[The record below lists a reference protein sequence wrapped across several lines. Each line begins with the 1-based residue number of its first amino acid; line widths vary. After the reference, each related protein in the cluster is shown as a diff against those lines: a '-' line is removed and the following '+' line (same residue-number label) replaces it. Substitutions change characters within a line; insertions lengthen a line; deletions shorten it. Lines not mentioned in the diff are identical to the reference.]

1 MTQPSEPE
9 EQIVC
14 PSCESPVDEHAVVC
28 AVCGAVLAAGIE
40 SEQATQLLQRLRNAL
55 QGRYVL
61 GTAIGLGRAGITL
74 RARRQ
79 SGVSRDVAIKV
90 AWDDANARRDLV
102 READLAAQVVHPNVI
117 PMTRIDVPPPLVAVE
132 MPLVEGGTLGDLID
146 SGSPT
151 PYQRVIEIVKGIGGA
166 LDEAHGRGIIHGA
179 LRPEKIH
186 IDRDGNAVISGFM
199 LGQFPSGDRD
209 APLPNTIG
217 SPAYTAFEQRHN
229 LQTIDGRADQFS
241 LAVITYELL
250 CGKRTW
256 RVPADGV
263 LEIDAIE
270 IVPHRAIAPSVP
282 LSAGAA
288 IKRAT
293 WKDPSYRYDSVKDFI
308 AGLTGTAL
316 EGTPS
321 EQLARVDRT
330 TVKTRSPLWILVPLA
345 ALIAVAAGVR
355 PDVRKTATKWWHVAF
370 TDNALFRIGS
380 NDSRGPSVDVTTTQA
395 PGANDR
401 PGPGR
406 NQVGS
411 SPRGAKRDTTASYAG
426 VGDRPDRTIDP
437 YPTKGTERGAGNA
450 AYVSD
455 DPKRGSTDAPR
466 TIGTARVMEPI
477 GVAPRRGGQGSAVS
491 TGEAGAISPT
501 PRDTAGKRGGAGQRL
516 ISPTQAGDT
525 TRAASRMGFL
535 SIAIKTGDTN
545 AVVFIDGQ
553 RLGKAPMVWRGAP
566 GKHVVSVQRAGTTFA
581 PASMPVMVTLHDTV
595 RAVFA
600 PAASVPKD

>member
-1 MTQPSEPE
+1 VTQLSESQD
-9 EQIVC
+9 QIVC
-14 PSCESPVDEHAVVC
+14 PSCESPVDPQAVVC

-40 SEQATQLLQRLRNAL
+40 SEQATQLLQQLRNAL

-79 SGVSRDVAIKV
+79 SGTSRDVAIKV
-90 AWDDANARRDLV
+90 AWDDPNARRDLV
-102 READLAAQVVHPNVI
+102 REAELSAQVVHPNVI
-117 PMTRIDVPPPLVAVE
+117 AMTRLDVPPPLVAVE
-132 MPLVEGGTLGDLID
+132 MPLIEGGTLGDLID
-146 SGSPT
+146 SGNATS
-151 PYQRVIEIVKGIGGA
+151 YQRVIEIVKGIGGA
-166 LDEAHGRGIIHGA
+166 LDEAHDRGIIHGA

-186 IDRDGNAVISGFM
+186 LDRDGNALISGFM

-241 LAVITYELL
+241 LAVMTYELL

-256 RVPADGV
+256 RIPSDGV

-321 EQLARVDRT
+321 EQLARVDHSN
-330 TVKTRSPLWILVPLA
+330 VKTRSPLWILVPLA
-345 ALIAVAAGVR
+345 ALIALAAGIR
-355 PDVRKTATKWWHVAF
+355 PDIRKTATKWWHAAF
-370 TDNALFRIGS
+370 TDNALFRVGG
-380 NDSRGPSVDVTTTQA
+380 NDNQGPSIDVTTTQA
-395 PGANDR
+395 PGAGEKPGATRND
-401 PGPGR
+401 
-406 NQVGS
+406 VGS
-411 SPRGAKRDTTASYAG
+411 SPRGTKRVSDSASYAG

-437 YPTKGTERGAGNA
+437 YPKSAPQTRGTTG
-450 AYVSD
+450 YVAD
-455 DPKRGSTDAPR
+455 DPRRGSTEAPR

-477 GVAPRRGGQGSAVS
+477 GIAPRRSGQGSAVS
-491 TGEAGAISPT
+491 TGEAVPVRT
-501 PRDTAGKRGGAGQRL
+501 PRDSVGKSAGAGQRPV
-516 ISPTQAGDT
+516 SPTQAGDAT
-525 TRAASRMGFL
+525 KAPLMGFL
-535 SIAIKTGDTN
+535 SIAIKSGDTN
-545 AVVFIDGQ
+545 TVVFLDGQ
-553 RLGKAPMVWRGAP
+553 RLGKAPLVWKATP
-566 GKHVVSVQRAGTTFA
+566 GRHVVSVQRAGTRFA
-581 PASMPVMVTLHDTV
+581 PASMPVTVTLHDTV

-600 PAASVPKD
+600 AAASVPKD

>member
-1 MTQPSEPE
+1 MTQLSDSQD
-9 EQIVC
+9 QIVC
-14 PSCESPVDEHAVVC
+14 PSCESPVDPQAVVC

-79 SGVSRDVAIKV
+79 SGANRDVAIKV
-90 AWDDANARRDLV
+90 AWDDPIARRDVV
-102 READLAAQVVHPNVI
+102 READLSSQVVHPNVLS
-117 PMTRIDVPPPLVAVE
+117 MTRIDVPPPLVAVE

-146 SGSPT
+146 SGTPT

-166 LDEAHGRGIIHGA
+166 LDEAHDRGIIHGA
-179 LRPEKIH
+179 LRPEKVH
-186 IDRDGNAVISGFM
+186 LDRDGNAVISGFM

-241 LAVITYELL
+241 LAVMTYELL

-256 RVPADGV
+256 RMPADGV
-263 LEIDAIE
+263 VEIDAIE
-270 IVPHRAIAPSVP
+270 IVPHRAIAPAVP

-293 WKDPSYRYDSVKDFI
+293 WKDPSYRYDTVKDFI

-321 EQLARVDRT
+321 EQLARVDRSNI
-330 TVKTRSPLWILVPLA
+330 KTRSPLWILVPLA
-345 ALIAVAAGVR
+345 ALIALAAGIR
-355 PDVRKTATKWWHVAF
+355 PDVRKTATKWWHMAF

-380 NDSRGPSVDVTTTQA
+380 DGGRGPSIDVTTTQA
-395 PGANDR
+395 PGANER
-401 PGPGR
+401 PGPTR

-411 SPRGAKRDTTASYAG
+411 TPRGPRRGDTTSYSG

-437 YPTKGTERGAGNA
+437 YPKETRPTGTGST
-450 AYVSD
+450 AYVAD

-477 GVAPRRGGQGSAVS
+477 GIAPRRGGQGSAVS
-491 TGEAGAISPT
+491 TGEAGTISPT
-501 PRDTAGKRGGAGQRL
+501 PRDPSGKRGGAGQRP
-516 ISPTQAGDT
+516 IAPAQAGDT
-525 TRAASRMGFL
+525 TKGSSLIGFL
-535 SIAIKTGDTN
+535 SISIKNGDTN
-545 AVVFIDGQ
+545 AVVFVDGK
-553 RLGKAPMVWRGAP
+553 RLGKAPMVWKALP
-566 GKHVVSVQRAGTTFA
+566 GRHVVSVQRAGTTFA

>member
-1 MTQPSEPE
+1 MTQLSDSQD
-9 EQIVC
+9 QILC
-14 PSCESPVDEHAVVC
+14 PSCESPVDPQAVVC

-40 SEQATQLLQRLRNAL
+40 SEQATQLLSKLRSAL

-79 SGVSRDVAIKV
+79 SGTSRDVAIKV
-90 AWDDANARRDLV
+90 AWDDPNARRDLV
-102 READLAAQVVHPNVI
+102 REAELSAQVVHPNVI
-117 PMTRIDVPPPLVAVE
+117 AMTRLDVPPPLVAVE
-132 MPLVEGGTLGDLID
+132 MPLIEGGTLGDLID
-146 SGSPT
+146 SGNPV

-166 LDEAHGRGIIHGA
+166 LDEAHERGIIHGA

-186 IDRDGNAVISGFM
+186 LDRDGNALISGFM

-241 LAVITYELL
+241 LAVMTYELL

-256 RVPADGV
+256 RIPSDGV

-321 EQLARVDRT
+321 EQLARVDHSN
-330 TVKTRSPLWILVPLA
+330 VKTRSPLWILVPLA
-345 ALIAVAAGVR
+345 ALIALAAGIR
-355 PDVRKTATKWWHVAF
+355 PDIRKTAVKWWHVAF
-370 TDNALFRIGS
+370 TDNSLFRVGS
-380 NDSRGPSVDVTTTQA
+380 DDSKGPTFDVTTTPA
-395 PGANDR
+395 PGSGER
-401 PGPGR
+401 PGATR

-411 SPRGAKRDTTASYAG
+411 SRGTKRINDSLTYAG

-437 YPTKGTERGAGNA
+437 YPKTAPPGSGTTGYTSDAGRRVN
-450 AYVSD
+450 D
-455 DPKRGSTDAPR
+455 QAPR

-477 GVAPRRGGQGSAVS
+477 GTNPRRGSPGSAVS
-491 TGEAGAISPT
+491 TGEAVPVRT
-501 PRDTAGKRGGAGQRL
+501 PRDSAGKSAGAGRP

-525 TRAASRMGFL
+525 TKPSLMGFL
-535 SIAIKTGDTN
+535 SIAIKSGDTN
-545 AVVFIDGQ
+545 AIVFLDGQ
-553 RLGKAPMVWRGAP
+553 RLGKAPLVWKATP
-566 GKHVVSVQRAGTTFA
+566 GRHVVSVQRAGTTFA
-581 PASMPVMVTLHDTV
+581 PASMPVTVTLHDTV

-600 PAASVPKD
+600 SAASVPKD